1 MHIVLCD
8 YLGRKDLES
17 KELIREFEKA
27 LQVASQTIEKLQTE
41 LDRANFITSRFKQD
55 VKAQVLNKIL
65 ISRQEQLQIKQQKS
79 ELSHSAREVE
89 RANFFKAQEASYVKL
104 LREHEMRLAHLEKE
118 AKVLEDENCN
128 MKQSLM
134 VLGEQKEEIEST
146 LTMFEQEIEN
156 RRASIEKRAELSA
169 DDRFKSKNESLKL
182 YFDSH
187 LTKLIL

>member
-1 MHIVLCD
+1 M
-8 YLGRKDLES
+8 
-17 KELIREFEKA
+17 
-27 LQVASQTIEKLQTE
+27 
-41 LDRANFITSRFKQD
+41 
-55 VKAQVLNKIL
+55 
-65 ISRQEQLQIKQQKS
+65 QIKLQKS

-104 LREHEMRLAHLEKE
+104 LREHEMRLAHLDQQ
-118 AKVLEDENCN
+118 AKVLEDENSN

-134 VLGEQKEEIEST
+134 VLGEQKEELEST

-156 RRASIEKRAELSA
+156 RRAAIEKRAELSV
-169 DDRFKSKNESLKL
+169 DDRFKSKHESLKL

>member
-1 MHIVLCD
+1 M
-8 YLGRKDLES
+8 
-17 KELIREFEKA
+17 
-27 LQVASQTIEKLQTE
+27 
-41 LDRANFITSRFKQD
+41 
-55 VKAQVLNKIL
+55 
-65 ISRQEQLQIKQQKS
+65 QIKQQKS